1 MVPQSEAL
9 WGGSAQIRTSQW
21 SSGLARCSCG
31 KSLLCKR
38 SDIVV
43 IFFWLTFINDFEENG
58 SIVLAMHYKWN
69 HKGKPWGCC
78 TTIQQPLKWHNVWR
92 NSFMTSKSALPP
104 CKIAAWFCSDC
115 DSSVPVILQKLLHA
129 LHCLCFFPHLL
140 EKVRRIARLSTWLL
154 IMWLSKCKIDFGP
167 ECDGSA
173 EPVAGWVCGT
183 FEGPVCISRG
193 EAAER
198 APAYTVAP

>member
-1 MVPQSEAL
+1 M
-9 WGGSAQIRTSQW
+9 
-21 SSGLARCSCG
+21 
-31 KSLLCKR
+31 
-38 SDIVV
+38 
-43 IFFWLTFINDFEENG
+43 
-58 SIVLAMHYKWN
+58 LAMHYKWN
-69 HKGKPWGCC
+69 HKRKRWGCC
-78 TTIQQPLKWHNVWR
+78 ATIQQPLKLHNAWR
-92 NSFMTSKSALPP
+92 NSFMTSNSALPP
-104 CKIAAWFCSDC
+104 CNIPAWFCSDC
-115 DSSVPVILQKLLHA
+115 DSPVPVILQKLLHA